1 MKPDRFLTAII
12 AGLALLAVAAVIFFT
27 VQNKQ
32 VNYGKEDTAVGVL
45 RNYII
50 AVQKRDY
57 ERAYSYLAN
66 LADKP
71 TFEQFRSRLVE
82 YQPQLEGITLQ
93 IGEQN
98 NSNGTTM
105 IQVRFDRSGGNI
117 FQMMSHE
124 VNNAELE
131 QQTGSWKLKNFIFP
145 YWDWSFYQPNQPA
158 TK

>member
-32 VNYGKEDTAVGVL
+32 VNYGAEDTAVRVL

-50 AVQKRDY
+50 AVQKKDY

-71 TFEQFRSRLVE
+71 TFEQFRRRLVE
-82 YQPQLEGITLQ
+82 NQPQLEGITLQ

-98 NSNGTTM
+98 NTNGTTM

-131 QQTGSWKLKNFIFP
+131 QQAGVWKLKNFMVP
-145 YWDWSFYQPNQPA
+145 YWDWSFYQPNQPV